1 MSDNL
6 KNLECGERFESFAST
21 GGHFQFDARRAAEIS
36 PTLPPDKAEE
46 LSKKLHKKK
55 KPLFERRDLGSR
67 APRVAYG
74 VWMPANF
81 DPNAHN
87 TVTPFSDNGNTAGMM
102 PPPPPPSLS
111 FETPPPVVNESPTN
125 QHVFAPIPSLDETT
139 SSALQADALMEA
151 ATQSSPSMTLSQLKT
166 ENDVTEQAAQCLAKR
181 KLVFEQMHKLND
193 DLMRDWKQYK
203 KICATIHAEVPVV
216 HNATLAAL
224 ESVQPLIARYD
235 SMINSII
242 SKKQTLDFLEAP
254 VSALLDFTPSR
265 RTDCAFVNFCGF
277 SQCVCSLIV
286 SYAPRALPHT
296 YAPCRAVGRD
306 PQGSRGDAPT

>member
-1 MSDNL
+1 MSDKAL
-6 KNLECGERFESFAST
+6 KNLECRESFESFARI
-21 GGHFQFDARRAAEIS
+21 GGHFQFNARHPETS
-36 PTLPPDKAEE
+36 PTLPPDQAGE
-46 LSKKLHKKK
+46 LAKKLQKKR
-55 KPLFERRDLGSR
+55 ERRDLGSR
-67 APRVAYG
+67 ATDRTG

-81 DPNAHN
+81 DPSAHN
-87 TVTPFSDNGNTAGMM
+87 TVTPYSDNANTAGMM

-125 QHVFAPIPSLDETT
+125 QHVFAPIPSIDETT

-151 ATQSSPSMTLSQLKT
+151 KAPSSPSMSMTLSQLKT

-235 SMINSII
+235 SMINAII

-254 VSALLDFTPSR
+254 ISALLDFTPSR